1 MIAVLIIII
10 LILILIGGV
19 LVGALLGIMD
29 NLNKGNYC
37 DDYCPYKVK
46 VERHEQ

>member
-1 MIAVLIIII
+1 MIQTLWIVIAILALLCLVLIGM
-10 LILILIGGV
+10 LMG
-19 LVGALLGIMD
+19 LLESMER
-29 NLNKGNYC
+29 GNYC